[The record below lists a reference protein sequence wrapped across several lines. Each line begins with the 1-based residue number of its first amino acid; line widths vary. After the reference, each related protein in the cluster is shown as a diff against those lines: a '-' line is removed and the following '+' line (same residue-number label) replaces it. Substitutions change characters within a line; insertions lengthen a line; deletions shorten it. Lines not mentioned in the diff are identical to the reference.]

1 MENIG
6 YYNNDSEKRSSF
18 EMANSANTNNLRI
31 EEPIIE
37 HEVTTEQ
44 EIKQTPLNESETSLE
59 FASCCSTPMSSNDSK
74 SLANKENFSIEKVIA
89 SLNFKTNNVLLG
101 GLDMEQF
108 NASNEENEVTCI
120 EAFNNLSSKDRD
132 EDESQNSVLE
142 AKTPIEAYNF
152 DYQNDQ
158 NQKETESVIT
168 TVTSDSFQW
177 YHKPDFP
184 SLNLDEAKTPVE
196 FNTEDQFENN
206 TQSVLNHIENYLGV
220 ETEVEKEEQEVK
232 TPVEQSVDS
241 MEINQIQK
249 NAAMNIPETEQ
260 NQFENNIQ
268 SVSNHVQ
275 NCKELEVVA
284 EAEKEVKTPVEQ
296 SVDKRENN
304 VNASFDIPVDFDT
317 KINQDQFENNT
328 QSVSNNIENYTVE
341 EVKLSSET
349 LSVDS
354 NETVQVNQVQ
364 TTITTNEIK
373 TSVDLLASNEPYQW
387 SQAQI
392 DTVNGEEAKT
402 PVNVSEIDSY
412 EWYQKQVTTEVTTEV
427 IEINQVDFVT
437 VDLKASNETN
447 VQTQVIHPTIVEN
460 NASHSDE
467 LEPVQKENDQVII
480 IDHRLKESDENKE
493 MPQKEITSYI
503 NNIILDV
510 LTETDQRT
518 NLVQSENKFD
528 DQYSSFN
535 TLDEVTNNFVVI
547 NTPDLKE
554 IISEIK
560 LEEELK
566 TNDLSMSNIEEAA
579 ATATEEND
587 ENVDTSVLNENENEI
602 KPADTTA
609 KSSKQK
615 QDNKKSKE
623 PPVDCFGCLIL

>member
-18 EMANSANTNNLRI
+18 EMATSANTNNLRI

-44 EIKQTPLNESETSLE
+44 EVKQTPLNESETSLE

-142 AKTPIEAYNF
+142 AKTPIETYNF

-206 TQSVLNHIENYLGV
+206 TQSVLNHLVV
-220 ETEVEKEEQEVK
+220 ETEVEKEEQEVKIPVEQSVDSITEINQIQNNVSMNIPETEQNKFENNIQSVSNHAENYKELEVVAEAEKEEQEVK
-232 TPVEQSVDS
+232 TPVEQSVD
-241 MEINQIQK
+241 Q
-249 NAAMNIPETEQ
+249 
-260 NQFENNIQ
+260 
-268 SVSNHVQ
+268 
-275 NCKELEVVA
+275 
-284 EAEKEVKTPVEQ
+284 
-296 SVDKRENN
+296 RENN
-304 VNASFDIPVDFDT
+304 VNASFDIPVDFDA

-364 TTITTNEIK
+364 TTITKNEIK

-402 PVNVSEIDSY
+402 PVNVSELDSY

-467 LEPVQKENDQVII
+467 LEPVQKEDDQVII

-510 LTETDQRT
+510 LTETEQRT
-518 NLVQSENKFD
+518 NLVQSENN

-566 TNDLSMSNIEEAA
+566 TNDLSMSNIEEE
-579 ATATEEND
+579 ATKTIKEND
-587 ENVDTSVLNENENEI
+587 ENVDTSVLNENET
-602 KPADTTA
+602 KPANTTA
-609 KSSKQK
+609 KSSK
-615 QDNKKSKE
+615 DNKKSKE

>member
-18 EMANSANTNNLRI
+18 EMATSANTNNLRI

-37 HEVTTEQ
+37 HEVTTDQ
-44 EIKQTPLNESETSLE
+44 EVKQTPLNESETSLE

-120 EAFNNLSSKDRD
+120 EAFNNLSSKDRE

-142 AKTPIEAYNF
+142 AKTPIETYNF
-152 DYQNDQ
+152 EYQNDQ

-206 TQSVLNHIENYLGV
+206 TQSVLNHLVV

-232 TPVEQSVDS
+232 IPVEQSVDS
-241 MEINQIQK
+241 IMEINQIQK
-249 NAAMNIPETEQ
+249 NVSMNIPETEQ
-260 NQFENNIQ
+260 NKFENNIQ
-268 SVSNHVQ
+268 SVSNHAE
-275 NCKELEVVA
+275 NYKELEVVA
-284 EAEKEVKTPVEQ
+284 EAEKEEQKVKTPVEQ
-296 SVDKRENN
+296 SVDQRENN
-304 VNASFDIPVDFDT
+304 VNASFDIPVDFDA

-364 TTITTNEIK
+364 TTITKNEIK

-402 PVNVSEIDSY
+402 PVNVSELDSY

-467 LEPVQKENDQVII
+467 LEPVQKEDDQVII

-510 LTETDQRT
+510 LTETEQRT

-566 TNDLSMSNIEEAA
+566 TNDLSMSNIEEV
-579 ATATEEND
+579 ATTTIKKND
-587 ENVDTSVLNENENEI
+587 ENVDTSVLNENET
-602 KPADTTA
+602 KSADTTA
-609 KSSKQK
+609 KSSK
-615 QDNKKSKE
+615 DNKKSKE